1 MRSAR
6 FAATTPVSVGPPL
19 TWLKSAIATPQYA
32 IAQSGSA
39 APTFPNDFSASSSQ
53 NECRSAMPWLNSAL
67 TCGLHEIL
75 NEIDPSFDGIE
86 VSAMRPMRAMLSSGL
101 GLPMER
107 SGSAQRTRRKAGT
120 GRIVLNFR
128 ASFFFHALR
137 NQQTV

>member
-32 IAQSGSA
+32 IAQSGSVA
-39 APTFPNDFSASSSQ
+39 ATFPNDFPASSSQ
-53 NECRSAMPWLNSAL
+53 NECRSAMPRLNSAL

-75 NEIDPSFDGIE
+75 NETDPSLDGID
-86 VSAMRPMRAMLSSGL
+86 VSAMRPMRTMLSSGL

-107 SGSAQRTRRKAGT
+107 SGSAQRTRREAGKVRV
-120 GRIVLNFR
+120 GINI
-128 ASFFFHALR
+128 
-137 NQQTV
+137 